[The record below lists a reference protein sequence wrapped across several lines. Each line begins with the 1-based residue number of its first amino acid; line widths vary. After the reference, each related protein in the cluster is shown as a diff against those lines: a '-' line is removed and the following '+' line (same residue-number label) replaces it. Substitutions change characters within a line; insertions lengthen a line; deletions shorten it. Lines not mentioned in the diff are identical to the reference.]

1 MKKILLTV
9 FLLGNALALNAWVFL
24 DSADPAGAG
33 WLLPK
38 MLSGKQVRVCVDVMQ
53 RVDGKS
59 ELYHGDQQAA
69 YYAMSAQIVY
79 NAYQNWFDNLRDQI
93 RHSGRKKEF
102 KDLLAVLPKHAPI
115 QFINISPSAKV
126 YKSCRDYADGEVDLR
141 VRATLY
147 PTQTD
152 QPEKGFV
159 TFRLMPDN
167 TGLMG
172 KAAADAPASSL
183 TAALR
188 QTGYTLGLASAAAV
202 KDGLGSPVFAVKDE
216 QPSVMDKAP
225 ALTCDDAEGLANLA
239 DFFMAK
245 PNSPRAQGWLGFCPQ
260 RDVAYA
266 GGVPVKITPQEKQ
279 ALQAYAAQEAQGPAP
294 LAGKVSAAREKAAQY
309 LRVKQA
315 RQGKLQQQLQHRAA
329 EAFKKT
335 KEAQR

>member
-53 RVDGKS
+53 RVDGKT
-59 ELYHGDQQAA
+59 ELYRGDQQAA
-69 YYAMSAQIVY
+69 YYAISAQLVY
-79 NAYQNWFDNLRDQI
+79 NAYQNWFDNLRTQI

-102 KDLLAVLPKHAPI
+102 KDLLALLPKRAPI

-126 YKSCRDYADGEVDLR
+126 YKPCRDYAEDEVDLR

-147 PTQTD
+147 PTPAN
-152 QPEKGFV
+152 QPERGLL

-167 TGLMG
+167 TGLMD
-172 KAAADAPASSL
+172 KAAPDAPETSF

-188 QTGYTLGLASAAAV
+188 QTGYTLGLASAGAV
-202 KDGLGSPVFAVKDE
+202 KAGLGSPVFAVNDT
-216 QPSVMDKAP
+216 QPSVMDKAHG
-225 ALTCDDAEGLANLA
+225 LTCDDAEGLANLA
-239 DFFMAK
+239 DFFMPKAH
-245 PNSPRAQGWLGFCPQ
+245 SSRAQGWLGFCPQ
-260 RDVAYA
+260 REVAYS

-279 ALQAYAAQEAQGPAP
+279 ALQAYAAQDHAGPAP
-294 LAGKVSAAREKAAQY
+294 LADKTAAAREKAAQY
-309 LRVKQA
+309 LRIKQA
-315 RQGKLQQQLQHRAA
+315 QRAKLQQQLQRQTAQV
-329 EAFKKT
+329 FKET
-335 KEAQR
+335 KENQR